1 MIKSAIK
8 TVILLFSL
16 SVLLGCEGA
25 PLPPEVM
32 QAEHREHDLW
42 KADAEIY
49 APEEYKQYKLA
60 LKDGKDL
67 LAKENNRFVW
77 FRDYEPVRTVFID
90 ILSQG
95 YKALQTVEKQK
106 QLKSRSIAD
115 QIVFYQ
121 KRIATIRGLSSLIN
135 EGRVSCSPLTKAEL
149 VLNELCILNQ
159 RGKYAGAEEKLK
171 SLPKYT
177 SQALEAISPILN
189 RYADESH
196 IRKWRDMVN
205 DTVNQSKAKGISSII
220 ISKADKKLI
229 LYHNGTPHKTYEI
242 GIGTNGSKDKLY
254 AGDRA
259 TPEGKYYITKKMPNS
274 RYYKALLIN
283 YPNDDDRRQ
292 YAVAR
297 KKGLI
302 PKYAGIGGLI
312 EIHGGGKYGMTYGC
326 IMMENSQLDELFR
339 MVDVGT
345 PVTIVGTVEYDN
357 NISSAIKRL

>member
-1 MIKSAIK
+1 
-8 TVILLFSL
+8 
-16 SVLLGCEGA
+16 
-25 PLPPEVM
+25 M
-32 QAEHREHDLW
+32 QAKHREHDLW

-60 LKDGKDL
+60 LRNGKDL

-115 QIVFYQ
+115 QIVFFQ

-135 EGRVSCSPLTKAEL
+135 EGKVSCSSLTKAEL
-149 VLNELCILNQ
+149 LLNELCILNQ
-159 RGKYAGAEEKLK
+159 RGRYTDAEEKLK

-177 SQALEAISPILN
+177 SKAIEAISPILS

-205 DTVNQSKAKGISSII
+205 ETVNQSKAKGISSII

-229 LYHNGTPHKTYEI
+229 LYHNGTQHKTYEI

-259 TPEGKYYITKKMPNS
+259 TPEGKYYITKKMQRS

-297 KKGLI
+297 KKGLV

>member
-1 MIKSAIK
+1 MINSAIK

-32 QAEHREHDLW
+32 QAKHREHDLW

-60 LKDGKDL
+60 LSNGNDL

-77 FRDYEPVRTVFID
+77 FRDYEPIRTEFGH
-90 ILSQG
+90 ILLQGSQ
-95 YKALQTVEKQK
+95 ALQEIEKQK
-106 QLKSRSIAD
+106 QIKARIVAD
-115 QIVFYQ
+115 QIVFFQ
-121 KRIATIRGLSSLIN
+121 KRISTIRGLSSLIN
-135 EGRVSCSPLTKAEL
+135 EGKVSCSSLTKAEL
-149 VLNELCILNQ
+149 LLSELCLLNQ
-159 RGKYAGAEEKLK
+159 RGKYADAEEKLK

-177 SQALEAISPILN
+177 SKAIEAISPILN
-189 RYADESH
+189 RYADDAR

-205 DTVNQSKAKGISSII
+205 DTVNQSKAKGIHSIV
-220 ISKADKKLI
+220 ISKVDRKMI
-229 LYHNGTPHKTYEI
+229 LYRNGTPRKTYEI

-259 TPEGKYYITKKMPNS
+259 TPEGKYYITKKMPRS

-292 YAVAR
+292 FAVAK

-326 IMMENSQLDELFR
+326 IGMENDQIDELFSI
-339 MVDVGT
+339 VDVGT

>member
-1 MIKSAIK
+1 MINSALK
-8 TVILLFSL
+8 TVILLFSI

-49 APEEYKQYKLA
+49 APQEYKQYKSA
-60 LKDGKDL
+60 LRTGKDHL
-67 LAKENNRFVW
+67 TKEKNRFVW
-77 FRDYEPVRTVFID
+77 FRDYEPIRTEFID

-95 YKALQTVEKQK
+95 SKTLQDIEKQK
-106 QLKSRSIAD
+106 HIKSHGVAD
-115 QIVFYQ
+115 QIAFFQ
-121 KRIATIRGLSSLIN
+121 KRISTIRGLSSLIN
-135 EGRVSCSPLTKAEL
+135 EGRVSCSSLTKAEL
-149 VLNELCILNQ
+149 LLNEICLLNQ
-159 RGKYAGAEEKLK
+159 RGKYSDAEEKLK

-177 SQALEAISPILN
+177 SSAIEAITPILN
-189 RYADESH
+189 RYADGAH
-196 IRKWRDMVN
+196 IGKWREMVN
-205 DTVNQSKAKGISSII
+205 ETVSQSRAKGIHSIVV
-220 ISKADKKLI
+220 SKADKKLI
-229 LYHNGTPHKTYEI
+229 LYHNGTPRKTYEI
-242 GIGTNGSKDKLY
+242 GIGTNGSGDKLY

-259 TPEGKYYITKKMPNS
+259 TPEGKYYITKKITRS

-292 YAVAR
+292 FVAAK

-302 PKYAGIGGLI
+302 SKHAGIGGLI

-326 IMMENSQLDELFR
+326 IMMDNSQIDELFSI
-339 MVDVGT
+339 VDVGT
-345 PVTIVGTVEYDN
+345 PVTIVGTMEYEN